1 MQAEDRYAH
10 LLQPIRDLAS
20 NWNVKIAD
28 ELNEYLVGY
37 WWRGNRWR
45 MARRTTV
52 ETAVRERVLLFVPS
66 RDSSSVI
73 VPLTGG
79 PRAN

>member
-52 ETAVRERVLLFVPS
+52 ETAVRERVLLFVRRATPA
-66 RDSSSVI
+66 RSSC
-73 VPLTGG
+73 L
-79 PRAN
+79 